1 MNETLNTQKQV
12 DMPNS
17 TSEVPP
23 APTMWVGIDV
33 AKAKLDLH
41 INPAGV
47 TCQLANDAAGYRA
60 ILQKLPAAGEC
71 LVVLEATGGYERA
84 LVAELLEVGHQVAV
98 MNPKRIRDFAKAL
111 GTFAKTDRLDA
122 RVLALFAEKMQ
133 PPAAEKPHPNQIALQ
148 ELVSRRRQL
157 IDLRTV
163 EKNRLQATLSP
174 LSQRS
179 IKAVLKLLDKQI
191 EHIEAEI
198 TKLVEADDHWR
209 NQAQLIQSIPGLG
222 QITAATLVADLPE
235 IGRLNQKQ
243 IALLAGLAPL
253 NCDSGQSQGKRSI
266 HGGRQSIRNVLYMAT
281 LTAKRFNP
289 VIIAFAARLEK
300 AGKPFKVIMT
310 ACMRKLL
317 TIANSL
323 VKSNTPWTDKLAKEN
338 S

>member
-1 MNETLNTQKQV
+1 MNEQKQV

-17 TSEVPP
+17 ISEVPP
-23 APTMWVGIDV
+23 APTIWVGIDV
-33 AKAKLDLH
+33 AKATLDLH
-41 INPAGV
+41 INPSGV

-84 LVAELLEVGHQVAV
+84 LVAELFEVGHLVAV

-148 ELVSRRRQL
+148 ELVGRRRQL
-157 IDLRTV
+157 IELRTI
-163 EKNRLQATLSP
+163 ESNRLQTTLSP

-191 EHIEAEI
+191 KQIEAEI
-198 TKLVEADDHWR
+198 AQLVEADDHWR
-209 NQAQLIQSIPGLG
+209 HQAKLIQSIPGLG
-222 QITAATLVADLPE
+222 VVTAATLVADLPE

-281 LTAKRFNP
+281 VTAKRFNP
-289 VIIAFAARLEK
+289 VIKAFAARLEK

-323 VKSNTPWTDKLAKEN
+323 VKSNTLWTNPLAKEN